1 MAAVTEV
8 QPRITN
14 VEGALTAVYQEITVV
29 TIADT
34 WVPGLTAIVAC
45 GTNDPAG
52 ITKAAPNSD
61 SPPKV
66 VMTGTGANVL
76 AWAIGYP

>member
-8 QPRITN
+8 QPRIVN

-29 TIADT
+29 TTADT
-34 WVPGLTAIVAC
+34 WIPGLTAIVAC
-45 GTNDPAG
+45 GTNKPG
-52 ITKAAPNSD
+52 SITAATPNSD